1 MKDICRRNM
10 PSSALQGGVA
20 VGWRNRQNIEAEL
33 TPACKKRDI
42 GLYPQGTK
50 RLHTA
55 ENRVEL

>member
-1 MKDICRRNM
+1 M